1 MQPESSKHG
10 RIADESLARE
20 ARDMTEGNH
29 GSRRSMTEDE
39 PAIDR
44 DGIALRSELAATLR
58 RTLFP
63 ARRDA
68 LLTYA
73 DQQNVTDS
81 VRELLES
88 LPAETEFHTVE
99 DVWDAYGERPD
110 AKRF

>member
-10 RIADESLARE
+10 PIADEALARE
-20 ARDMTEGNH
+20 TRDMTQGNH
-29 GSRRSMTEDE
+29 GSRRSTTEDE
-39 PAIDR
+39 AAIDR
-44 DGIALRSELAATLR
+44 DGITLRSEMAASLR

-63 ARRDA
+63 ARRDT

-73 DQQNVTDS
+73 DQHNVTDS

-99 DVWDAYGERPD
+99 EVWDAYGERPD